1 MFLGVRFQMGVLRTL
16 LIFVFVISFVAM
28 IGFVKVKAD
37 STIVDINDA
46 IAIVSTAMGIK
57 IIVEGD
63 LKGQISLELDNLS
76 PREIKERLEKSL
88 NEAGFYWVS
97 EGGIVYI
104 TKNGR
109 GPRTLFGRQL
119 PLSYYLE
126 VIARNNLFR
135 PLGLKPEEVKTNLVL
150 TGIFGI
156 GDNTRAII
164 EDTITRRSYY
174 VTKGES
180 IGNLNV
186 TEITEGQVVL
196 TGTGG
201 QTILKIQ
208 QKGQKG

>member
-1 MFLGVRFQMGVLRTL
+1 MVRGVRFQMSVLRTL
-16 LIFVFVISFVAM
+16 LIFVFVIFIAM

-63 LKGQISLELDNLS
+63 LKGQIPLELDNLS

-135 PLGLKPEEVKTNLVL
+135 PLGLKPEEIKTNFTSLEDRSPTRKTKTNTKTTR
-150 TGIFGI
+150 TGIS
-156 GDNTRAII
+156 
-164 EDTITRRSYY
+164 ITPSMRS
-174 VTKGES
+174 KS
-180 IGNLNV
+180 PSNP
-186 TEITEGQVVL
+186 
-196 TGTGG
+196 
-201 QTILKIQ
+201 
-208 QKGQKG
+208 

>member
-1 MFLGVRFQMGVLRTL
+1 MVRGVRFQMSVLRTL
-16 LIFVFVISFVAM
+16 LIFVFVISFIAM

-63 LKGQISLELDNLS
+63 LKGQIPLELDNLS

-180 IGNLNV
+180 IGSLKV
-186 TEITEGQVVL
+186 TEITEDQVVL